1 MVNLAQRW
9 ILTVLL
15 CNWIPLVIYAKGK
28 TSILFLDSICYL
40 LPSHMQQTTSEIIFR
55 SAQKVK
61 KRKTIAYVFVIITW
75 PEKLYFYISPKP
87 YLVY

>member
-61 KRKTIAYVFVIITW
+61 KKKNHSIRFCNHYMTRKTLF
-75 PEKLYFYISPKP
+75 LH
-87 YLVY
+87 

>member
-15 CNWIPLVIYAKGK
+15 CNWIPLVICAKGK
-28 TSILFLDSICYL
+28 TPILFLDSICYL

-61 KRKTIAYVFVIITW
+61 KKKNHSIRFCNHYMTRKTLF
-75 PEKLYFYISPKP
+75 LH
-87 YLVY
+87 